1 VALPEAVRDEL
12 SMNPPLP
19 DTGVRYCGRSFSA
32 QEIERITD
40 LIDFQ
45 PPLNRAALSRRVC
58 EQLAWLTPDGRSKQ
72 MSCRVAMLR
81 MERDGLIRLP
91 PPERGNGNGR
101 RRPLLGTAS
110 EPRLPIS
117 VPAGRL
123 GTLRLRPV
131 DTPQDSALWN
141 ELVQRYHYLGY
152 SPLPGAQMRYLVF
165 GGEQLVALLGFGAAA
180 WAVAPRDQF
189 IGWTPKERIRN
200 LHLVANN
207 ARFLILPWVTSRN
220 LASRILGAAARQ
232 LPGDWTDRYGHA
244 PALLETFVDRKRFP
258 GTSYRA
264 ANWIHLGYT
273 KGRGKLDTTRRYPL
287 SVKSI
292 FVYPLRA
299 SFRETLRAAPTPLAH
314 TRVH

>member
-1 VALPEAVRDEL
+1 MALPEAVRDEL
-12 SMNPPLP
+12 LMNPPLP

-58 EQLAWLTPDGRSKQ
+58 EELAWLTLDGRSKQ

-110 EPRLPIS
+110 EPPLPIS

-141 ELVQRYHYLGY
+141 ELVERYHYLGY

-165 GGEQLVALLGFGAAA
+165 GSEQLVALLGFAAAA

-200 LHLVANN
+200 LHLVVNN

-232 LPGDWTDRYGHA
+232 LPSDWTDRYGHA